1 MMKMMI
7 MIKNYIKVLMM
18 IKKENNNFN
27 YIINTIKYNR
37 DLYKII
43 FLSRI

>member
-27 YIINTIKYNR
+27 YIINIIKYNR
-37 DLYKII
+37 NLYKIF
-43 FLSRI
+43 FL

>member
-27 YIINTIKYNR
+27 YIINIIKYNR
-37 DLYKII
+37 NLYKIF
-43 FLSRI
+43 FLSI